1 MNKKSAFVKWRRY
14 LPLYLM
20 LIPGAVYIFINNYI
34 PMAGLIMAFEKYDYK
49 LGMFKSPKIGLDN
62 FTYLF
67 ATKDALNITRNT
79 LLYNAI
85 FIILGNILAITVA
98 ILLNDVRSKTK
109 KKLYQTL
116 ILIPYLISTVIV
128 SYIVYGFLNT
138 QNGFINNSILEPLGK
153 NGIAW
158 YSQPNYWPLIITFV
172 YLWKNFGYSSI
183 IYFAT
188 VVGIDKTYYEA
199 AVIDGADRKSV
210 V

>member
-1 MNKKSAFVKWRRY
+1 
-14 LPLYLM
+14 
-20 LIPGAVYIFINNYI
+20 
-34 PMAGLIMAFEKYDYK
+34 MAGLIMAFEKYDYK

-79 LLYNAI
+79 LLYNAV

-128 SYIVYGFLNT
+128 SYIVLAFKYYICLSMEKFRL
-138 QNGFINNSILEPLGK
+138 QQHHLFRNGGGNRQDIL
-153 NGIAW
+153 
-158 YSQPNYWPLIITFV
+158 
-172 YLWKNFGYSSI
+172 
-183 IYFAT
+183 
-188 VVGIDKTYYEA
+188 
-199 AVIDGADRKSV
+199 
-210 V
+210 

>member
-1 MNKKSAFVKWRRY
+1 
-14 LPLYLM
+14 
-20 LIPGAVYIFINNYI
+20 
-34 PMAGLIMAFEKYDYK
+34 
-49 LGMFKSPKIGLDN
+49 MFKSPKIGLDN

-79 LLYNAI
+79 LLYNAV

-158 YSQPNYWPLIITFV
+158 YSQPKYWPLIITFV
-172 YLWKNFGYSSI
+172 YLWKKFRLQQHHLFRNGGGNRQDI
-183 IYFAT
+183 L
-188 VVGIDKTYYEA
+188 
-199 AVIDGADRKSV
+199 
-210 V
+210 